1 MISPNSGEEIF
12 EWRENFVG
20 DVPVDNP
27 QHIGNRAAP
36 EPFWGA
42 LAEAYVTGCCEIH
55 AHFRASTVEGGI
67 LGDWCAFVKKGEKDL
82 DFVNVDTVG
91 DEECESGEV
100 IQGDSVGQPVLIFDR
115 ELVKLPEGG
124 RYGTCPLACT
134 VAAARSLPWRVGRY
148 PQSCD
153 RICPKNQ
160 GPWQCLWKGSGTRNR
175 P

>member
-67 LGDWCAFVKKGEKDL
+67 LGDWCAFVKKAKRIS
-82 DFVNVDTVG
+82 T
-91 DEECESGEV
+91 S
-100 IQGDSVGQPVLIFDR
+100 SMLI
-115 ELVKLPEGG
+115 L
-124 RYGTCPLACT
+124 
-134 VAAARSLPWRVGRY
+134 
-148 PQSCD
+148 
-153 RICPKNQ
+153 
-160 GPWQCLWKGSGTRNR
+160 SGTKNVRVER
-175 P
+175 LFRVTAWGSRCLSSTESLLSCQRGVATEPVPSLV

>member
-1 MISPNSGEEIF
+1 MCRWITRNTSGIE
-12 EWRENFVG
+12 R
-20 DVPVDNP
+20 P
-27 QHIGNRAAP
+27 QSR
-36 EPFWGA
+36 FGA

-67 LGDWCAFVKKGEKDL
+67 LGDWCAFVKKSEKDL

-124 RYGTCPLACT
+124 SLRNLSPRLYGCSRSISALASRSIPPVMRSNLPKESGSLAMSLERIGDAESPLILLDNGL
-134 VAAARSLPWRVGRY
+134 R
-148 PQSCD
+148 
-153 RICPKNQ
+153 
-160 GPWQCLWKGSGTRNR
+160 
-175 P
+175 